1 MPSCSVP
8 GCNNRSEK
16 DRVRGVSFHSLPV
29 KKPLVAEQWLDQIRR
44 ERFGLPKPQNVYV
57 CSEHFTQNCF
67 ETEYRFQLL
76 GGNTR
81 IRSLKTG
88 SVPTIFKWAPA
99 KVRDFSEVEQERKEV
114 LKSLLGQKSFTDAT
128 LNKVMEVDYDEVEHD
143 STNVTSKEVE
153 EVVPISQVPSSTV
166 RILEATQYTIAEELR
181 VLIDV
186 GTQTEP
192 SVCSPNIVYI
202 TVSPGTMRK
211 LVEQDHTYCKKKLK
225 FGPVQ
230 P

>member
-1 MPSCSVP
+1 VPPFSIILSSLAACPWRHSVHLEIKKLAASVSFLCCEQKMPACSVP

-99 KVRDFSEVEQERKEV
+99 KVRDISEVEQERKEV
-114 LKSLLGQKSFTDAT
+114 
-128 LNKVMEVDYDEVEHD
+128 
-143 STNVTSKEVE
+143 
-153 EVVPISQVPSSTV
+153 
-166 RILEATQYTIAEELR
+166 
-181 VLIDV
+181 
-186 GTQTEP
+186 
-192 SVCSPNIVYI
+192 
-202 TVSPGTMRK
+202 
-211 LVEQDHTYCKKKLK
+211 
-225 FGPVQ
+225 
-230 P
+230 